1 MYIIYF
7 QINYQQIA
15 ILMNITFT
23 SGTKQKQKEK
33 AWPLMISIKRG
44 GGYLL
49 TIHSK
54 ANLETNHTCRVFL
67 KCKIKYY

>member
-1 MYIIYF
+1 MYIFYF
-7 QINYQQIA
+7 QVNYQQIA

-44 GGYLL
+44 GGRLFVDN
-49 TIHSK
+49 S
-54 ANLETNHTCRVFL
+54 FQS
-67 KCKIKYY
+67 